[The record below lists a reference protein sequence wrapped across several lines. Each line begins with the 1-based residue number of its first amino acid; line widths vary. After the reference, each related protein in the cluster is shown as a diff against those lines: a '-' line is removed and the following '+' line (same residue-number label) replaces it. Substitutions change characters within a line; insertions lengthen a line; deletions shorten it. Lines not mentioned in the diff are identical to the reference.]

1 MDEELLKAIDDEIHT
16 KNGAAFIK
24 DWIDTQN
31 SITEVMETVGNA
43 ADACMAYN
51 ATKAGLDPD
60 RFVIN
65 ENEEE
70 LPGLYV
76 VAVAILSDEAQDD
89 MAVFTYTYDDPASTS
104 KITSAVFVSDG
115 EVTDDNE
122 VNFSVSAEIYREDA
136 NGLHY
141 GYDGESWFLSDD

>member
-89 MAVFTYTYDDPASTS
+89 MAVFTYTYDDPARVQNL
-104 KITSAVFVSDG
+104 AP
-115 EVTDDNE
+115 
-122 VNFSVSAEIYREDA
+122 
-136 NGLHY
+136 
-141 GYDGESWFLSDD
+141 